1 MNLTKIVRYTL
12 LCLVSIM
19 LSCSKSSE
27 WKPSTDWGHWRLGHR
42 SDEQFLKKNK
52 MTVTFGSGAPSFEN
66 VTRSEF
72 ESELK
77 ISKMFNEKYH
87 NNGYIV
93 LRYLST
99 SLNGDTKTNLDIP
112 IDNEIDLL
120 DFYNNNWSDYEDY
133 IGTKPTEDPT
143 NWITRRSDGT
153 FPFYR
158 YAPYGKTPDEGFE
171 TWGCPNNP
179 DYVRYME
186 GRIRSQAE
194 TGIDGSYIDW
204 TQIAGG
210 TCFCSYSAEA
220 FKKYLESFF
229 PIESAKI
236 KYGVTDYSTIQLPES
251 YGDNFW
257 MEWLKFRCYTV
268 AEFHKTLRTAAREV
282 NPNFLIS
289 GNVFGG
295 FGYGPIAYDAAGN
308 MEMLAR
314 DGYDDFIYS
323 EIQEYLD
330 SAPRKNSEG
339 IRITNSPAIK
349 FLSAAAHGKPVIIYA
364 TEITK
369 PIFPDTSVSTLS
381 LMSQINIAE
390 AIANHALF
398 REKRETPP
406 GATTFYNFLS
416 NNEKYLLNAQL
427 TSDIAIVSSL
437 NQYLANDISFAFTTS
452 RVLSDKGLNHIMIVE
467 DDLVNKSL
475 NNFKII
481 ILPYIPLLEIEKQK
495 TLVKYVENGGEL
507 LLLGECG
514 IKDQWNVLNNEIPL
528 TQLFSK
534 HNYPESLTIKQ
545 FGDGKVCFLPLPLKK
560 HKYLVEIPNNNNGT
574 TFGPAMTDVFP
585 DIPEA
590 YTRGNIH
597 PELKSILNKM
607 VGVMSEFRGDKL
619 TKILNNENIV
629 ELTTMV
635 NDERNEIIFNI
646 VNYDVTLFGELDIK
660 NDLKLQVLI
669 PKGKNVKNVYY
680 NGELGVLNPIEFRT
694 RRIQNDK
701 ILQIKLPRTEV
712 YGFGVIKLTN
722 QTE

>member
-1 MNLTKIVRYTL
+1 MKIKEVNHINLVFLAFI
-12 LCLVSIM
+12 I
-19 LSCSKSSE
+19 LSCSNSSE

-42 SDEQFLKKNK
+42 SDEQFLQKNK

-72 ESELK
+72 DIAIEN
-77 ISKMFNEKYH
+77 SKKFNDKYH

-120 DFYNNNWSDYEDY
+120 NFYNNNWSDYEDY

-143 NWITRRSDGT
+143 NWITRRPDGT

-179 DYVRYME
+179 DYVRMME
-186 GRIRSQAE
+186 GKIRAQAE

-210 TCFCSYSAEA
+210 TCYCSYSKEA
-220 FKKYLESFF
+220 FQKYLESYF
-229 PIESAKI
+229 PIESSII
-236 KYGVTDYSTIQLPES
+236 KYGVSDYATIQLPKS

-257 MEWLKFRCYTV
+257 MEWLKFRGYTV

-323 EIQEYLD
+323 EMQEYLD
-330 SAPRKNSEG
+330 SAPRKNSDG

-349 FLSAAAHGKPVIIYA
+349 FLSAASHGKPVIIYA
-364 TEITK
+364 TEITR
-369 PIFPDTSVSTLS
+369 PIFPDTSLTTLS

-390 AIANHALF
+390 AVANHAIF

-406 GATTFYNFLS
+406 GATSFYNFLS
-416 NNEKYLLNAQL
+416 NNEKFLLNAQL

-452 RVLSDKGLNHIMIVE
+452 RILSDNGLNHIMIVE
-467 DDLVNKSL
+467 DDLLNTSL
-475 NNFKII
+475 NNFRTI
-481 ILPYIPLLEIEKQK
+481 ILPYLPLLEIEKQK
-495 TLVKYVENGGEL
+495 TLVEYVENGGEL
-507 LLLGECG
+507 FLLGECG
-514 IKDQWNVLNNEIPL
+514 AKDQWNVINKEIPL
-528 TQLFSK
+528 IQLFSQN
-534 HNYPESLTIKQ
+534 NYPESLTVKQ
-545 FGDGKVCFLPLPLKK
+545 FGKGKVCFLPLPIKN
-560 HKYLVEIPNNNNGT
+560 HKYLVEISNNNNAT

-597 PELKSILNKM
+597 PELKLILNKM
-607 VGVMSEFRGDKL
+607 VGVLSEISADKL
-619 TKILNNENIV
+619 TKIINNENIV
-629 ELTTMV
+629 ELTTMI
-635 NDERNEIIFNI
+635 NNERNEIIFNI

-660 NDLKLQVLI
+660 SDLKLQVLI

-680 NGELGVLNPIEFRT
+680 SGKLSVLNQIEFKT
-694 RRIQNDK
+694 RMIQNDR
-701 ILQIKLPRTEV
+701 IIQVKLPKTEV
-712 YGFGVIKLTN
+712 FGFGVIELTN
-722 QTE
+722 STE